1 MQCYQMPSQY
11 LNKYFKDDKYIERN
25 CVRFSFAD
33 DLYLSFSGS
42 SCAVSAGI
50 KYTPAMAADT
60 PG

>member
-1 MQCYQMPSQY
+1 MPSQY

-25 CVRFSFAD
+25 YVRFSFAD

>member
-1 MQCYQMPSQY
+1 MPSQHF
-11 LNKYFKDDKYIERN
+11 NKHSKYAIYIMN
-25 CVRFSFAD
+25 TYVTFSLSD
-33 DLYLSFSGS
+33 VLYLSFSGS